1 MTQESSKNREINE
14 VHTAY
19 VKLSSLVKDL
29 DSLSTQWKDSCHMM
43 KHLSDGKVVALD
55 QQDIKS
61 MEEIGEH
68 LLVLQNR
75 LQHFKLYY
83 DPDIF
88 CGNMFKDGEGKW
100 VMSAHWEMDMWKCLF
115 GRLTIIFIIMQ
126 FIFTYWIWNNDD
138 FTTEFLLIS
147 LLIFFPEYLISLVT
161 YFRARE
167 HEKER
172 IKQEATLKDQG
183 N

>member
-1 MTQESSKNREINE
+1 
-14 VHTAY
+14 
-19 VKLSSLVKDL
+19 
-29 DSLSTQWKDSCHMM
+29 
-43 KHLSDGKVVALD
+43 
-55 QQDIKS
+55 
-61 MEEIGEH
+61 
-68 LLVLQNR
+68 
-75 LQHFKLYY
+75 
-83 DPDIF
+83 
-88 CGNMFKDGEGKW
+88 
-100 VMSAHWEMDMWKCLF
+100 MSEHWEMDMWKCLF